1 MKFSESWLREIIDI
15 DLSSEELS
23 AKLTMIGHEVDSFE
37 IDGGGLEGI
46 LIAQIVSFEKH
57 PNADR
62 LSLCQVTTDG
72 KNRISIVCGAPN
84 VKQGMKSILALP
96 GKILP
101 NGLKLEKSEIRGIES
116 FGMLC
121 SASEVSLGLDSDG
134 IMELPQEAK
143 IGSSL
148 LSYLNLPDHV
158 IDLDITPNRGD
169 CFSVLGVARDLAA
182 TSSQDIKYKFNIKNN
197 ITATVEQSI
206 KTAFPDLCP
215 RFSAQAIVNIN
226 NESTTPIWMTEKLRK
241 SGIRSINPVVD
252 VTNFVMIEL
261 GQPLHAYDLSK
272 INGTI
277 IPRFANEDEQLVLLD
292 ETKVELKKNTIVITD
307 DSGPI
312 GMAGIMG
319 GLSTAVSSKTSSV
332 LFEAAYWPPKFMA
345 GVARRY
351 GMHTDA
357 SLRFERGVDPEIQKI
372 AINRACEL
380 LLLICGGDA
389 GKITDIKNE
398 DHLPKGSTIKLTA
411 RRLERILG
419 HEIHYQEVSEI
430 LKRLH
435 LKIRENKDSWV
446 VEVPSYRFDLEIEDD
461 LIEEIARIYGFDKIP
476 EHTEVSSR
484 SLFPLDSGLANI
496 EKIANHLCSKE
507 YQEVITYS
515 FIDDSINT
523 LITGKQSKLRLS
535 NPLSSEMSTM
545 RGSIWPG
552 LLNAASR
559 NIARQIDRVRL
570 FEIGKVFEETNHS
583 HNEIEQVAGLITGP
597 SRDKHWS
604 KKSKNVDFFDIKGDL
619 ESLLMI
625 SSSEMEYEFVPDDNI
640 ALQQGQSAKLLLN
653 GKQIGSVG
661 KLHPTLGKRFS
672 IKRDVY
678 LFKLEIVKAFPSI
691 LLNVKPISKYPLIRR
706 DISVIVEKDIKASDI
721 IKSIKLIE
729 PEIIQSVKV
738 FDIFEGNNIEEGLKS
753 IALGLILQEKSR
765 TLTDQVADD
774 IISKV
779 IISLEKKFS
788 AKLRE

>member
-46 LIAQIVSFEKH
+46 LIAQIVSYEKH

-62 LSLCQVTTDG
+62 LTLCQVTTDG

-121 SASEVSLGLDSDG
+121 SASEVNLGLDSDG

-158 IDLDITPNRGD
+158 IDLDLTPNRGD
-169 CFSVLGVARDLAA
+169 CFSVLGVARDLAS

-319 GLSTAVSSKTSSV
+319 GLATAVSSKTSSV

-372 AINRACEL
+372 AINRACQL

-398 DHLPKGSTIKLTA
+398 GHLPKRSTIKLTA

-484 SLFPLDSGLANI
+484 SLSPLDSGLANI

-515 FIDDSINT
+515 FIDDSVNT

-597 SRDKHWS
+597 SRSKHWS

-625 SSSEMEYEFVPDDNI
+625 SSNEMEYEFVPDDNI

-729 PEIIQSVKV
+729 LEIIQSVKV

>member
-1 MKFSESWLREIIDI
+1 MKFSEAWLREIINI

-37 IDGGGLEGI
+37 VDGGGLEGI
-46 LIAQIVSFEKH
+46 LIAQIVSYEKH

-62 LSLCQVTTDG
+62 LNVCQVTTDG

-84 VKQGMKSILALP
+84 VRKGMKSILALP

-121 SASEVSLGLDSDG
+121 SASEVGLGLDSDG
-134 IMELPQEAK
+134 IMELPKEAK
-143 IGSSL
+143 IGSKL
-148 LSYLNLPDHV
+148 LSYLNLPDHI
-158 IDLDITPNRGD
+158 IDLDLTPNRGD
-169 CFSVLGVARDLAA
+169 CFSVLGVARDLAG
-182 TSSQDIKYKFNIKNN
+182 TSVENIKYNFNIKSN
-197 ITATVEQSI
+197 ITSTVEQSI
-206 KTAFPDLCP
+206 KTVFPDLCP
-215 RFSAQAIVNIN
+215 RFAAQAVTNIN

-252 VTNFVMIEL
+252 VTNYVMIEL

-277 IPRFANEDEQLVLLD
+277 IPRLANENERLVLLD
-292 ETKVELKKNTIVITD
+292 ETEVELKKDTVVITD

-312 GMAGIMG
+312 GMAGVMG
-319 GLSTAVSSKTSSV
+319 GLSTAVSPKTSSV

-345 GVARRY
+345 GTARRY

-357 SLRFERGVDPEIQKI
+357 SLRFERGVDPEIQEV
-372 AINRACEL
+372 AIKRACEL

-389 GKITDIKNE
+389 GKITDIKNK
-398 DHLPKGSTIKLTA
+398 DHLPKRKAIKLSA
-411 RRLERILG
+411 RRLKKILG
-419 HEIHYQEVSEI
+419 HEIHSNEVAEI
-430 LKRLH
+430 LKRLN
-435 LKIRENKDSWV
+435 LKIRENKDSWEV
-446 VEVPSYRFDLEIEDD
+446 DVPSYRFDLMMEDD
-461 LIEEIARIYGFDKIP
+461 LIEEVARIYGFDKIP
-476 EHTEVSSR
+476 EVTEVSSR
-484 SLFPLDSGLANI
+484 SLSSLNNYLANI
-496 EKIANHLCSKE
+496 EKIANHLCSKD

-515 FIDDSINT
+515 FIDDNVNT
-523 LITGKQSKLRLS
+523 LITGKQSELKLA

-570 FEIGKVFEETNHS
+570 FEIGKVFNGTNKS
-583 HNEIEQVAGLITGP
+583 HHEIEQVAGLIMGP
-597 SRDKHWS
+597 LRDEHWS
-604 KKSKNVDFFDIKGDL
+604 KKSKEVDFFDVKGDL
-619 ESLLMI
+619 ESLLMT
-625 SSSEMEYEFVPDDNI
+625 SSNEIEYEF
-640 ALQQGQSAKLLLN
+640 LQDESISLQKGQSAKLLIN
-653 GKQIGSVG
+653 GERIGS
-661 KLHPTLGKRFS
+661 LGKVHPIVAKKFS

-678 LFKLEIVKAFPSI
+678 LFELDIEKAFPVTSLSI
-691 LLNVKPISKYPLIRR
+691 RPISKYPLIRR
-706 DISVIVEKDIKASDI
+706 DISIILDKAIKASKV

-729 PEIIQSVKV
+729 PEIIQSIKV
-738 FDIFEGNNIEEGLKS
+738 FDIFDGNNIEEGLKS

>member
-46 LIAQIVSFEKH
+46 LIAQIVSYEKH

-62 LSLCQVTTDG
+62 LTLCQVTTDG

-121 SASEVSLGLDSDG
+121 SASEVNLGLDSDG

-158 IDLDITPNRGD
+158 IDLDLTPNRGD
-169 CFSVLGVARDLAA
+169 CFSVLGVARDLAS

-319 GLSTAVSSKTSSV
+319 GLATAVSSKTSSV

-372 AINRACEL
+372 AINRACQL

-398 DHLPKGSTIKLTA
+398 GHLPKRSTIKLTA

-515 FIDDSINT
+515 FIDDSVNT

-597 SRDKHWS
+597 SRSKHWS

-625 SSSEMEYEFVPDDNI
+625 SSNEMEYEFVPDDNI

-729 PEIIQSVKV
+729 LEIIQSVKV